1 MVRRGVRCDRM
12 NSSLEQSLID
22 LGYKIID
29 KEDIVEITF
38 ESEVLNGFK
47 LRGNTWI
54 YDDDCEYGIELGV
67 SIGLYIQNEKFN
79 DFEEYGSIYLEM
91 FSDVK
96 KIIPN
101 LKSLIDNFKK
111 YCGSS
116 TKQAIEYNFSELCQ
130 LDKKISGNNYFQ

>member
-1 MVRRGVRCDRM
+1 M
-12 NSSLEQSLID
+12 NLQKPNSLEQSLID

-54 YDDDCEYGIELGV
+54 YDDDCESEIELGV

-91 FSDVK
+91 FSDAK

-101 LKSLIDNFKK
+101 LKSLMDNFKK

-116 TKQAIEYNFSELCQ
+116 TKQAIEYNFNELCQ
-130 LDKKISGNNYFQ
+130 LDKKITGNNYFQ

>member
-1 MVRRGVRCDRM
+1 MLGFLQRRKFKSIKQ
-12 NSSLEQSLID
+12 NLID
-22 LGYKIID
+22 LGYKIV
-29 KEDIVEITF
+29 KEEDGVEIDF
-38 ESEVLNGFK
+38 ETEVLNGFK
-47 LRGNTWI
+47 LRGVTWI
-54 YDDDCEYGIELGV
+54 YGDDSESEIELGV
-67 SIGLYIQNEKFN
+67 SVGLYIQNEKFN

-116 TKQAIEYNFSELCQ
+116 SKQAIEYNFDELIA
-130 LDKKISGNNYFQ
+130 LDEKITGNKYRR